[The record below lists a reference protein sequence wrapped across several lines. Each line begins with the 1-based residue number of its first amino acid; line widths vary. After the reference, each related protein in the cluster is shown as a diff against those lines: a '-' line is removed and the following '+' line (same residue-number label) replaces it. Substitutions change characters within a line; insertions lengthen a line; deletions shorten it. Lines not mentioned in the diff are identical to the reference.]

1 MTPAVV
7 AQDLRHAYG
16 PETVLRGLSFDVKKG
31 EFFII
36 IGPNGSGKTTLLKIL
51 AGIDRS
57 FQGNVELLQR
67 PLQSYTRRE
76 LARRLALVP
85 QLAAEAFPFSVQ
97 EVLLMGRAPHMG
109 LLGLETENDRRIAE
123 QAMRFTGVSHLG
135 HRTLDQLSGGERQRV
150 FLARAVCQEPAVIL
164 LDEPTAALD
173 LAHQIR
179 VMDLMARLQQ
189 ERGVT
194 ILMVSHDINLAAM
207 YADHLMLLKS
217 GARVAIGPPGE
228 IVTYQ
233 NIERTYG
240 CRVLVGTNPLGGYPQ
255 ITPVPGRFL
264 QDASDP
270 APGGKLQDR

>member
-1 MTPAVV
+1 MTPALI
-7 AQDLRHAYG
+7 ARNLRHAYG
-16 PETVLRGLSFDVKKG
+16 TQTVLRDLSFEVRKG

-57 FQGNVELLQR
+57 FQGSVALLQR
-67 PLQSYTRRE
+67 PLKSYTRRE

-85 QLAAEAFPFSVQ
+85 QLAAETFPFSVQ

-109 LLGLETENDRRIAE
+109 LLGLESQKDRRIAE

-135 HRTLDQLSGGERQRV
+135 RRRLDQLSGGERQRV
-150 FLARAVCQEPAVIL
+150 YLARAVCQEPAVIL

-179 VMDLMARLQQ
+179 VMDLMARLRE

-194 ILMVSHDINLAAM
+194 IVMVSHDINLAAM
-207 YADHLMLLKS
+207 YA
-217 GARVAIGPPGE
+217 
-228 IVTYQ
+228 
-233 NIERTYG
+233 
-240 CRVLVGTNPLGGYPQ
+240 
-255 ITPVPGRFL
+255 
-264 QDASDP
+264 
-270 APGGKLQDR
+270 

>member
-7 AQDLRHAYG
+7 ARNLRHAYG
-16 PETVLRGLSFDVKKG
+16 AETVLRGLSFEVHEG

-57 FQGNVELLQR
+57 FQGSVALLQQ
-67 PLQSYTRRE
+67 PLKSYTRRE

-85 QLAAEAFPFSVQ
+85 QLAAETFPFSVW

-109 LLGLETENDRRIAE
+109 LLGLESQKDRRIAE

-135 HRTLDQLSGGERQRV
+135 RRRLDQLSGGERQRV
-150 FLARAVCQEPAVIL
+150 YLARAVCQEPAVIL

-179 VMDLMARLQQ
+179 VMDLMARLRE

-194 ILMVSHDINLAAM
+194 IVMVSHDINLAAM
-207 YADHLMLLKS
+207 YADRLMLLKD
-217 GARVAIGPPGE
+217 GTRMAIGAPRE

-240 CRVLVGTNPLGGYPQ
+240 CRVLVGENPLGGYPQ
-255 ITPVPGRFL
+255 VTPVPGRFL
-264 QDASDP
+264 QAAGGP
-270 APGGKLQDR
+270 ADLDPGGK

>member
-7 AQDLRHAYG
+7 ARNLRHAYG
-16 PETVLRGLSFDVKKG
+16 AETVLRDLSFEVRKG

-51 AGIDRS
+51 AGIDRCFRGS
-57 FQGNVELLQR
+57 VALLQR
-67 PLQSYTRRE
+67 PLCSYSRRE
-76 LARRLALVP
+76 LARSLALVP
-85 QLAAEAFPFSVQ
+85 QLAAENFPFSVW

-109 LLGLETENDRRIAE
+109 LLGLESQKDRRIAE
-123 QAMRFTGVSHLG
+123 QAMRFTGVSHLS
-135 HRTLDQLSGGERQRV
+135 HRRLDQLSGGERQRV
-150 FLARAVCQEPAVIL
+150 YLARAVCQEPAVIL

-179 VMDLMARLQQ
+179 VMDLMARLR
-189 ERGVT
+189 EEKGVT
-194 ILMVSHDINLAAM
+194 IVMVSHDINLAAM
-207 YADHLMLLKS
+207 YADRLMLLKD
-217 GARVAIGPPGE
+217 GTRVAIGSPRE

-264 QDASDP
+264 QAAGGPADP
-270 APGGKLQDR
+270 DPGGK

>member
-7 AQDLRHAYG
+7 ARNLRHAYG
-16 PETVLRGLSFDVKKG
+16 TETVLRDLSFEVRKG

-57 FQGNVELLQR
+57 FQGSVALLQQ
-67 PLQSYTRRE
+67 PLKSYTRRE

-85 QLAAEAFPFSVQ
+85 QLAAETFPFSVQ

-109 LLGLETENDRRIAE
+109 LLGLESQKDRRIAE

-135 HRTLDQLSGGERQRV
+135 RRRLDQLSGGERQRV
-150 FLARAVCQEPAVIL
+150 YLARAVCQEPAVIL

-179 VMDLMARLQQ
+179 VMDLMARLRE

-194 ILMVSHDINLAAM
+194 IVMVSHDINLAAM
-207 YADHLMLLKS
+207 YADRLMLLKD
-217 GARVAIGPPGE
+217 GTRMAIGAPRE

-240 CRVLVGTNPLGGYPQ
+240 CRVLVGENPLGGYPQ
-255 ITPVPGRFL
+255 VTPVPGRFL
-264 QDASDP
+264 QDAGGPADP
-270 APGGKLQDR
+270 EPGGE